1 MGEHGV
7 NNGRGKRERFGI
19 LQGGLKVILQQVP
32 MIPITS
38 SDPNESVMED
48 DLEKGVMEDDLPT
61 YEEATGPE
69 SGKYSRQTSNY
80 RNLVRQATVIVTG
93 NSEVTEET
101 VDHGS
106 TCCAVSCM
114 ICCLV
119 PVIILF
125 IYMLCIM
132 NYSISTL

>member
-1 MGEHGV
+1 MGEYSV

-38 SDPNESVMED
+38 SDPYES
-48 DLEKGVMEDDLPT
+48 VMEDDLPT

-125 IYMLCIM
+125 IYMLWCM
-132 NYSISTL
+132 